1 MKACCMGCN
10 LSPAAKPSTVRIFL
24 PSACTANIK
33 QERTGSPSTITVQ
46 APQMPCSQ
54 PIWVPVCPQS
64 SRMASTS
71 VRRGSTPMTCS
82 RPLMVRVMSVLSVI
96 GNPCAVKSAVSC
108 PRKQASSK
116 RERLLWSN
124 AVLFLGLGVYW
135 VPAFA
140 GTTAEIVSPSCGP
153 FLCAQRRADAL
164 RRRRHLVDLDAKRGQ
179 RVVDGVDHGRRR
191 ADGAA
196 FAQPLGLGDGVDAR
210 CCQVMQLDRRD
221 LARGRRQVIGER
233 RRQDAAALV
242 VNDFLEQRIADA
254 LRDAAMHLTVG
265 DHRIDDAA

>member
-124 AVLFLGLGVYW
+124 AVFFLGLGVYW

-140 GTTAEIVSPSCGP
+140 GTTAEIVSRSCGP

-179 RVVDGVDHGRRR
+179 RVVDGVG
-191 ADGAA
+191 
-196 FAQPLGLGDGVDAR
+196 AR

-221 LARGRRQVIGER
+221 LARGRRQVIGKR

-265 DHRIDDAA
+265 DHRIDDAAGVFGDDELLDLHMSGFDVDLD